1 VPRYLGTLAG
11 CTSACPRAAV
21 FPHSRPHKPMGHQLG
36 GSVGPGVA
44 KAVEVAK
51 TLLLKCVVMNVQGCG
66 VDVSQ

>member
-1 VPRYLGTLAG
+1 
-11 CTSACPRAAV
+11 
-21 FPHSRPHKPMGHQLG
+21 MGHQLG